1 MAGEYSRELS
11 VKVHAGQSRLASNG
25 YYIGGA
31 PGYGLRRFL
40 VDQHGNRKME
50 MAPGQRKS
58 LHTERTILIPGPPEE
73 IDTIH
78 RGYDLFLDKGKGL
91 NEIARDLNARNL
103 PNAIGRPWTWHSVRE
118 LLSNEKYA
126 GTSSTTA
133 PQRNWESI
141 GDATHPANGSK
152 SLGHSKR
159 SCRGKIEKAQQKLK
173 ENASHYTENE
183 MLDFLTAIWCR
194 EKHLSR
200 DIIDASIGP
209 CSNTLKQRFGSLM
222 NAFNR
227 IGFTSAR
234 LLNRE
239 TIATCA
245 RMFAGGFIL
254 MSPRPAE
261 QSRDV
266 LATTT
271 NFASMAS

>member
-126 GTSSTTA
+126 GTSFYNRTSKKLGVNWR
-133 PQRNWESI
+133 RNPPSEWIKKPGAFE
-141 GDATHPANGSK
+141 AVV
-152 SLGHSKR
+152 
-159 SCRGKIEKAQQKLK
+159 
-173 ENASHYTENE
+173 
-183 MLDFLTAIWCR
+183 
-194 EKHLSR
+194 SR
-200 DIIDASIGP
+200 QD
-209 CSNTLKQRFGSLM
+209 
-222 NAFNR
+222 
-227 IGFTSAR
+227 
-234 LLNRE
+234 
-239 TIATCA
+239 
-245 RMFAGGFIL
+245 
-254 MSPRPAE
+254 
-261 QSRDV
+261 
-266 LATTT
+266 
-271 NFASMAS
+271 

>member
-1 MAGEYSRELS
+1 
-11 VKVHAGQSRLASNG
+11 
-25 YYIGGA
+25 
-31 PGYGLRRFL
+31 
-40 VDQHGNRKME
+40 
-50 MAPGQRKS
+50 
-58 LHTERTILIPGPPEE
+58 
-73 IDTIH
+73 
-78 RGYDLFLDKGKGL
+78 
-91 NEIARDLNARNL
+91 
-103 PNAIGRPWTWHSVRE
+103 
-118 LLSNEKYA
+118 
-126 GTSSTTA
+126 
-133 PQRNWESI
+133 
-141 GDATHPANGSK
+141 
-152 SLGHSKR
+152 
-159 SCRGKIEKAQQKLK
+159 
-173 ENASHYTENE
+173 